1 MCSCIGRIR
10 RVGTAVGCVV
20 ALAPARG
27 TAGARVLDEVN
38 VVWND
43 HLMTWVRHF
52 GPGQF
57 IAAEFAVLVGT
68 ICCFAKVQND
78 TWWHLAAGR
87 SMAETGQV
95 MLTEEF
101 SHTAYGAHWANYE
114 WLSEVVFYRVYQ
126 AGGLPLLVALCA
138 LSLMGACLLMWALMQ
153 GRIEDRLVVAGLAL
167 TLITPGWA
175 VRPQAFSLLLL
186 VLTVYLVTRDRL
198 WLLPPVFLLWAN
210 LHGAVALGLVV
221 LAGDLL
227 AELVS
232 GGRCLGRRVLY
243 GLLSVGAT
251 LLTPLGLSYWP
262 EVLRSLQRSQLNRIA
277 EWQPPDLSVQYAV
290 FWIGAIVFVSLAAT
304 HWRRLERTGDRTLVL
319 VASLLL
325 VFATRSTR
333 NIVPFALVAAPA
345 VSRLIR
351 SPGDAR
357 RAAPLRT
364 GVAGPVARASAFTLS
379 LVLAVVVVHRQW
391 AGSPPPADWTPVS
404 REAAVAIGRCDSPI
418 YNHYNDGGYLIWFVP
433 ERRVFLDSRQDPYP
447 VELVQAQVQAERT
460 GEYREL
466 LSRYA
471 IGCAVL
477 RPDSTGLIA
486 LPRAGWR
493 VTYRDAQWVVI
504 ESPRSGVSGPQGVL
518 PHSPTADSGHRFRD
532 ATS

>member
-1 MCSCIGRIR
+1 
-10 RVGTAVGCVV
+10 V
-20 ALAPARG
+20 AWK
-27 TAGARVLDEVN
+27 N
-38 VVWND
+38 
-43 HLMTWVRHF
+43 HLTTWGRHF
-52 GPGQF
+52 GPGRF

-68 ICCFAKVQND
+68 ICCLAKVQND

-114 WLSEVVFYRVYQ
+114 WLSEVVFYQLYQ
-126 AGGLPLLVALCA
+126 AGGMPLLVAVCA
-138 LSLMGACLLMWALMQ
+138 LSLMGACLLMWTLMQ
-153 GRIEDRLVVAGLAL
+153 GRIEDRLVVAALAL
-167 TLITPGWA
+167 ALIAPGWA

-186 VLTVYLVTRDRL
+186 PLVVHLVLRERFP
-198 WLLPPVFLLWAN
+198 LLPSVFLLWAN

-227 AELVS
+227 AELAS
-232 GGRCLGRRVLY
+232 GRRRRGRRVLY

-262 EVLRSLQRSQLNRIA
+262 EVLRSLQRSQLNRVA

-290 FWIGAIVFVSLAAT
+290 FWIAAIVFVSLAAT
-304 HWRRLERTGDRTLVL
+304 GWRRLERPGDRTLVV

-325 VFATRSTR
+325 VFAVRSTR

-345 VSRLIR
+345 VSRLIWPR
-351 SPGDAR
+351 EVER
-357 RAAPLRT
+357 RAVSLQ
-364 GVAGPVARASAFTLS
+364 AGWAGASARVLAFALS
-379 LVLAVVVVHRQW
+379 LVLAAVVIHHRW

-433 ERRVFLDSRQDPYP
+433 ERKVFLDSRQDPYP
-447 VELVQAQVQAERT
+447 VELVQAQLRAERT
-460 GEYREL
+460 GEYRTL
-466 LSRYA
+466 VDRYA

-477 RPDSTGLIA
+477 RPDAAAVTALAST
-486 LPRAGWR
+486 GWR
-493 VTYRDAQWVVI
+493 VTYRDALWVVV
-504 ESPRSGVSGPQGVL
+504 EKPGS
-518 PHSPTADSGHRFRD
+518 
-532 ATS
+532 